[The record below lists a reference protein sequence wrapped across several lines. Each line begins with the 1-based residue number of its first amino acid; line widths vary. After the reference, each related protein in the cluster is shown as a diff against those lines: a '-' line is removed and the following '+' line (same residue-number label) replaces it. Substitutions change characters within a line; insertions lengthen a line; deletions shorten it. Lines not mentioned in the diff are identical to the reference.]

1 MTSSQVS
8 AFTNSTGGFA
18 PAIVLTVIAGILA
31 VIYLL
36 WLAWIA
42 YSQLRSWQ
50 NGQGDFY
57 DFLFITVRAAVVAL
71 IIGFFITK

>member
-1 MTSSQVS
+1 MTSAQIS
-8 AFTNSTGGFA
+8 AFSNSTGGFA
-18 PAIVLTVIAGILA
+18 PAVVLKLIAGILA

-42 YSQLRSWQ
+42 YSQLRSWK

-57 DFLFITVRAAVVAL
+57 DFLFITIRAALVAL
-71 IIGFFITK
+71 IIGFFITT